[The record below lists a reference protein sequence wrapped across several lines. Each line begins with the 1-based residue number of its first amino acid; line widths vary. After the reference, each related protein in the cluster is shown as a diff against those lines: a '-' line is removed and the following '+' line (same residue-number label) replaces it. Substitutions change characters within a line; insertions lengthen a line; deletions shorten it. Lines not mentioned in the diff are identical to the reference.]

1 MAVRFLL
8 TDVGEG
14 LTEAEIVRWLVAVG
28 DSVKEDQPLV
38 EIQTDKAVTEMP
50 APVTGVVAE
59 LGGREGDLLHVGDML
74 LVIDDG
80 KAAVTIVG
88 GAHGDSHAAAPV
100 VGGPVVVAAGQPAP
114 VSPTAVSPTAVSTTA
129 EVAGAPVTSPAV
141 DAPASASTRPLAT
154 PSTRALARS
163 MGIDLRSVLGTGAGG
178 RISDDDVRAAAPP
191 AAPAANPVARVAPPA
206 SVSPVTHDDE
216 RVPFRG
222 IRRRTAENMTAAWQN
237 VPHVSSF
244 AEVDVDSLFAL
255 RRELRPIAA
264 EHGIELTLTAFF
276 VKATALALREFPD
289 MNASLDL
296 SAGEIVRWGHRH
308 IGVAVDTDGGL
319 VLPVIRD
326 ADAVP
331 LLAIAADLGA
341 ATATAR
347 DRSLSLAAMSGGTFT
362 ISNYGP
368 LGGWFGT
375 SLVHNAEVGV
385 LGFGPAVDK
394 PIVRDGVVVPG
405 KVMVL
410 NAGADHRVVDGRQ
423 IIGFVTAVKNMLQH
437 PTRLLLEGI

>member
-14 LTEAEIVRWLVAVG
+14 LTEAEIVRWLVNVG
-28 DSVKEDQPLV
+28 DAVKEDQPLV

-50 APVTGVVAE
+50 APATGIVAE
-59 LGGREGDLLHVGDML
+59 LGGGEGDLLHVGDLL

-80 KAAVTIVG
+80 KAALTVVG
-88 GAHGDSHAAAPV
+88 GAHGDDHATTVPPPV
-100 VGGPVVVAAGQPAP
+100 QPAP
-114 VSPTAVSPTAVSTTA
+114 VGPAAAV
-129 EVAGAPVTSPAV
+129 EPV
-141 DAPASASTRPLAT
+141 PASAPAPVSRRPLAT
-154 PSTRALARS
+154 PSTRGLARS
-163 MGIDLRSVLGTGAGG
+163 LGVDLHAVTGTGPGG
-178 RISDDDVRAAAPP
+178 RITDEDVRTATLPKPVASVAPTTRIAAAPI
-191 AAPAANPVARVAPPA
+191 ACA
-206 SVSPVTHDDE
+206 VTHDDE
-216 RVPFRG
+216 RIPFRG

-244 AEVDVDSLFAL
+244 AEVDVDSLLAL
-255 RRELRPIAA
+255 RAELRPLAT

-296 SAGEIVRWGHRH
+296 VAGHIVRWGHRH
-308 IGVAVDTDGGL
+308 IGVAVDTDAGL

-326 ADAVP
+326 ADVVP
-331 LLAIAADLGA
+331 LLGIARELQGVA
-341 ATATAR
+341 AAAR
-347 DRSLSLAAMSGGTFT
+347 DRSLTLAAMSGGTFT

-375 SLVHNAEVGV
+375 SLVHDAEVGV

-394 PIVRDGVVVPG
+394 PVVRNGAIVPG
-405 KVMVL
+405 KVMVI

-423 IIGFVTAVKNMLQH
+423 IIGFVTAVKHL
-437 PTRLLLEGI
+437 

>member
-14 LTEAEIVRWLVAVG
+14 LTEAEIVRWLVKVG

-50 APVTGVVAE
+50 APATGVVAE
-59 LGGREGDLLHVGDML
+59 LGGGEGDLLHVGDLL

-80 KAAVTIVG
+80 KAAVTVVG
-88 GAHGDSHAAAPV
+88 GAHGDDHATTASPV
-100 VGGPVVVAAGQPAP
+100 QPGPVAPAAVPVASSTPAP
-114 VSPTAVSPTAVSTTA
+114 VSQ
-129 EVAGAPVTSPAV
+129 
-141 DAPASASTRPLAT
+141 RPLAT
-154 PSTRALARS
+154 PSTRGLARS
-163 MGIDLRSVLGTGAGG
+163 LGVDLRTVAGTGPGG
-178 RISDDDVRAAAPP
+178 RITDDDVRTATQPQPLAAVAPTTRIVAAPIVR
-191 AAPAANPVARVAPPA
+191 AVTSA
-206 SVSPVTHDDE
+206 VTHDDE

-244 AEVDVDSLFAL
+244 AEVEVDSLFTL
-255 RRELRPIAA
+255 RAELRPLAT

-296 SAGEIVRWGHRH
+296 VAGHIVRWGHRH
-308 IGVAVDTDGGL
+308 IGVAVDTDAGL

-326 ADAVP
+326 ADVVP
-331 LLAIAADLGA
+331 LLGIARELQGVA
-341 ATATAR
+341 AAAR
-347 DRSLSLAAMSGGTFT
+347 DRSLTLAAMSGGTFT

-375 SLVHNAEVGV
+375 SLVHDAEVGV

-394 PIVRDGVVVPG
+394 PVVRNGAIVPG
-405 KVMVL
+405 KVMVI

-423 IIGFVTAVKNMLQH
+423 IIGFVTAVKHLLEQ
-437 PTRLLLEGI
+437 PTRLLLEGL

>member
-14 LTEAEIVRWLVAVG
+14 LTEAEIVRWLVNVG

-50 APVTGVVAE
+50 APATGVVAE
-59 LGGREGDLLHVGDML
+59 LGGGEGDLLHVGDLL

-80 KAAVTIVG
+80 KAAVTVVG
-88 GAHGDSHAAAPV
+88 GAHGDDHATTASPV
-100 VGGPVVVAAGQPAP
+100 QPGPVAPAAVPVASSTPAP
-114 VSPTAVSPTAVSTTA
+114 VSQ
-129 EVAGAPVTSPAV
+129 
-141 DAPASASTRPLAT
+141 RPLAT
-154 PSTRALARS
+154 PSTRGLARS
-163 MGIDLRSVLGTGAGG
+163 LGVDLRTVAGTGPGG
-178 RISDDDVRAAAPP
+178 RITDDDVRTATQPQPLAAVAPTTRIVAAPIVR
-191 AAPAANPVARVAPPA
+191 A
-206 SVSPVTHDDE
+206 VTHDDE

-244 AEVDVDSLFAL
+244 AEVEVDSLFTL
-255 RRELRPIAA
+255 RAELRPLAT

-296 SAGEIVRWGHRH
+296 AAGEIVRWGHRN
-308 IGVAVDTDGGL
+308 IGVAVDTDAGL

-331 LLAIAADLGA
+331 LLSIARELQGVA
-341 ATATAR
+341 AAAR
-347 DRSLSLAAMSGGTFT
+347 DRSLTLAAMSGGTFT

-375 SLVHNAEVGV
+375 SLVHDAEVGV

-394 PIVRDGVVVPG
+394 AVVRNGAVVPG
-405 KVMVL
+405 KVMVI
-410 NAGADHRVVDGRQ
+410 NAGADHRVVDGRP
-423 IIGFVTAVKNMLQH
+423 IIGFVTAVKHLLEQ

>member
-50 APVTGVVAE
+50 APATGVVAE
-59 LGGREGDLLHVGDML
+59 LGGLEGDLLHVGDML

-88 GAHGDSHAAAPV
+88 GAHGDSAAAPV
-100 VGGPVVVAAGQPAP
+100 VGAPVVVAAQPAP
-114 VSPTAVSPTAVSTTA
+114 VAPTA
-129 EVAGAPVTSPAV
+129 EVAAVPVATPAV
-141 DAPASASTRPLAT
+141 VASASTRPLAT

-163 MGIDLRSVLGTGAGG
+163 MGIDLRSVIGTGPGG
-178 RISDDDVRAAAPP
+178 RIGDDDVRAAAQP
-191 AAPAANPVARVAPPA
+191 AAPAATPVARVAPPA
-206 SVSPVTHDDE
+206 RVSPVTHDDQ

-244 AEVDVDSLFAL
+244 AEADVDALFAL
-255 RRELRPIAA
+255 RRELRPVAA

-296 SAGEIVRWGHRH
+296 AAGEIVRWGHRH
-308 IGVAVDTDGGL
+308 IGVAVDTEAGL

-326 ADAVP
+326 ADAAP
-331 LLAIAADLGA
+331 LLAIAADLQTA
-341 ATATAR
+341 ATAAR
-347 DRSLSLAAMSGGTFT
+347 DRSLTLAAMSGGTFT

-375 SLVHNAEVGV
+375 SLVHAAEVGV

-394 PIVRDGVVVPG
+394 PVVRDGAVVPG

-423 IIGFVTAVKNMLQH
+423 IIGFVTAVKTHLQH